1 MFHRFTSLFY
11 GGSENTCI
19 EGPDPSLTEKED
31 DGWLIVDFPEGQE
44 PGEVE
49 ISPLEN
55 LLIEHPSMS
64 VYAGSNT
71 NISTM
76 EDEPSEVP
84 SSSFETARPRSETE
98 NALLLLFA
106 QQGRSARQPRAERL
120 TAPSPAVAAG
130 IQSSLVEKVSQ
141 VRRLQRAKQRMERHQ
156 LSRNRIQRQNLT
168 RECRLHRTKHHGS
181 FVYQPRQR
189 HCNY

>member
-84 SSSFETARPRSETE
+84 SS
-98 NALLLLFA
+98 
-106 QQGRSARQPRAERL
+106 RSARQPRAERL